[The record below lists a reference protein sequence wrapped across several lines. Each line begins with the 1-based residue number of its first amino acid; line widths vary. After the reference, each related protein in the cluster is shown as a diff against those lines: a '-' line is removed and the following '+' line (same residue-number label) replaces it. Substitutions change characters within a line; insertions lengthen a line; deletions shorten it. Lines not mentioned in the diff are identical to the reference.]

1 MKTGT
6 RVHTNPSTERLFTSS
21 TAARLVL
28 GLLLASFVAL
38 PACNIL
44 IPVSYAIDG
53 KGEVEAEH
61 ELEEIKTL
69 VFVDDSLNL
78 LPRQVLKVRLAEAVS
93 NDLVIREL
101 IPNTVNPGDA
111 MAMVRS
117 RDRSGKHMS
126 MEAIA
131 RESGVKQLI
140 FLEIES
146 FEATVRNTQLRPN
159 ASCSVRVMHFDK
171 GGRVYPV
178 TSIQG
183 PNNAG
188 DRIVEVQLRE
198 VAPEKAIS
206 PSDRRKVEQQL
217 IGKLTTSIVKLFRSY
232 DRLELGE
239 NLGVK

>member
-1 MKTGT
+1 MQ
-6 RVHTNPSTERLFTSS
+6 PSTKKISCSS
-21 TAARLVL
+21 AVARVVL
-28 GLLLASFVAL
+28 GFLLASISTL

-53 KGEVEAEH
+53 TGEIEAEH
-61 ELEEIKTL
+61 ELDPIKTL

-93 NDLVIREL
+93 NDLVLRDL

-126 MEAIA
+126 MESIA
-131 RESGVKQLI
+131 RESGVKQLV
-140 FLEIES
+140 FLEIET

-171 GGRVYPV
+171 GGRIYPV
-178 TSIQG
+178 TAIQG
-183 PNNAG
+183 PDNAG
-188 DRIVEVQLRE
+188 DRIIEVQLRE
-198 VAPEKAIS
+198 VAPEKAFS
-206 PSDRRKVEQQL
+206 PSDRRKVEQEL
-217 IGKLTTSIVKLFRSY
+217 IGKLTVSIVKLFRSY
-232 DRLELGE
+232 ERLELGE
-239 NLGVK
+239 NLGIK

>member
-1 MKTGT
+1 M
-6 RVHTNPSTERLFTSS
+6 NPSMEPAFTTNRS
-21 TAARLVL
+21 TAARVVL
-28 GLLLASFVAL
+28 GLLLASFMAL

-44 IPVSYAIDG
+44 VPVSYAIDG

-61 ELEEIKTL
+61 ELEQVKTL

-93 NDLVIREL
+93 NDLVIRGL

-117 RDRSGKHMS
+117 RDRSGQQMS
-126 MEAIA
+126 MQSIA
-131 RESGVKQLI
+131 REAGVKQLI
-140 FLEIES
+140 FIEIET
-146 FEATVRNTQLRPN
+146 FEGTVRNTQLRPN
-159 ASCSVRVMHFDK
+159 ASCSIRVMHFDK

-183 PNNAG
+183 PDNAG

-206 PSDRRKVEQQL
+206 PSDRRKVEQEL
-217 IGKLTTSIVKLFRSY
+217 IGKLTVSIVKLFRSY

>member
-1 MKTGT
+1 MNTK
-6 RVHTNPSTERLFTSS
+6 PSTKKSS
-21 TAARLVL
+21 YSSSVARVVL
-28 GLLLASFVAL
+28 GFLLASISTL

-53 KGEVEAEH
+53 TGEIEAEH
-61 ELEEIKTL
+61 ELDPIKTL

-93 NDLVIREL
+93 NDLVLRDL

-126 MEAIA
+126 MESIA
-131 RESGVKQLI
+131 RESGVKQLV
-140 FLEIES
+140 FLEIET

-171 GGRVYPV
+171 GGRIYPV
-178 TSIQG
+178 TTIQG
-183 PNNAG
+183 PDNAG

-198 VAPEKAIS
+198 VAPEKAFS
-206 PSDRRKVEQQL
+206 PSDRRKVEQEL
-217 IGKLTTSIVKLFRSY
+217 IGKLTVSIVKLFRSY
-232 DRLELGE
+232 ERLELGE
-239 NLGVK
+239 NLGIK

>member
-1 MKTGT
+1 MSSKPTHHQPALT
-6 RVHTNPSTERLFTSS
+6 TASARVLLGML
-21 TAARLVL
+21 AAF
-28 GLLLASFVAL
+28 LLAL

-44 IPVSYAIDG
+44 VPVSYAIDG
-53 KGEVEAEH
+53 AGEVEAEH
-61 ELEEIKTL
+61 ELDQIKSL

-93 NDLVIREL
+93 NDLVLQGL

-126 MEAIA
+126 MESIA
-131 RESGVKQLI
+131 RESGVKQLLFI
-140 FLEIES
+140 EIET
-146 FEATVRNTQLRPN
+146 FESTVRNTQLRPN
-159 ASCSVRVMHFDK
+159 ASCSIRVMHFEK
-171 GGRVYPV
+171 GGRVYPD

-183 PNNAG
+183 GNNVG

-198 VAPEKAIS
+198 VAPERAVS
-206 PSDRRKVEQQL
+206 PSDRRKVEQEL
-217 IGKLTTSIVKLFRSY
+217 IVKLTNAIVKLFRSY

-239 NLGVK
+239 NLGVR

>member
-1 MKTGT
+1 MN
-6 RVHTNPSTERLFTSS
+6 TNPAAQPFTA
-21 TAARLVL
+21 TLIGRMVV
-28 GLLLASFVAL
+28 GLLLSVVMLL

-53 KGEVEAEH
+53 KGQVEAEH
-61 ELEEIKTL
+61 ELEQIKTL

-93 NDLVIREL
+93 NDLVIRGL

-117 RDRSGKHMS
+117 RDRSGQQMS
-126 MEAIA
+126 MQSIA
-131 RESGVKQLI
+131 REAGVKQLI
-140 FLEIES
+140 FIEIET
-146 FEATVRNTQLRPN
+146 FESTVRNTQLRPN
-159 ASCSVRVMHFDK
+159 ASCSIRVMHFDK

-217 IGKLTTSIVKLFRSY
+217 IGKLTASIVKLFRSY